1 MAKNFAGVIGYKE
14 SKFINSS
21 ESMVMEARNGKQS
34 ASSKSL
40 GKHTRICSNQVSNV
54 RNEHATKELH
64 MRMIESGFKT
74 ARG

>member
-1 MAKNFAGVIGYKE
+1 M
-14 SKFINSS
+14 
-21 ESMVMEARNGKQS
+21 
-34 ASSKSL
+34 SSKSL

-74 ARG
+74 ARGENQESKRDLMLKTKRF